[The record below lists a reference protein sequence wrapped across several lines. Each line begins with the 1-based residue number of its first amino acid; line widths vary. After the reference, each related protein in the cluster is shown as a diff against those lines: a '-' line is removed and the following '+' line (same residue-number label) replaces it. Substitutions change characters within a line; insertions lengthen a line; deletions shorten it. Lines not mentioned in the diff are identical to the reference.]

1 MNKIG
6 ACKIS
11 YVSWVNMRVL
21 IIEDN
26 RRLSESLKEMLVS
39 ESYSVDLAFDGQEGE
54 KMAKQG
60 SYDLI
65 LLDIMLPIK
74 DGISVC
80 RDLRDLDVLV
90 PIIILTAKGETDDRV
105 LGLDSGADDYLIKP
119 FAIDELLARMRALL
133 RRPQSR
139 VAEKISF
146 LDLEI
151 ESSSHQVLKKG
162 KEIKLTLKEYSVLE
176 YFMRNQ
182 GKVITRDDILQHCW
196 DFAHDSFSN
205 IVDVYIKRLREK
217 LKDKNEQ
224 YIKTV
229 RGVGYKM
236 EE

>member
-1 MNKIG
+1 MVLR
-6 ACKIS
+6 AS
-11 YVSWVNMRVL
+11 VVYYVCVRVL

-26 RRLSESLKEMLVS
+26 QRLSASLKEMLVS
-39 ESYSVDLAFDGQEGE
+39 EGYSVDLAFDGEKGE
-54 KMAKQG
+54 KMAKQE

-80 RDLRDLDVLV
+80 VSLRESEIIT
-90 PIIILTAKGETDDRV
+90 PIIMLTAKGETDDRV

-119 FAIDELLARMRALL
+119 FAIDELMARMRALL
-133 RRPQSR
+133 RRPQNKIS
-139 VAEKISF
+139 EKINF

-151 ESSSHQVLKKG
+151 LSSEHKVLRAG

-176 YFMRNQ
+176 YLIRNQ
-182 GKVITRDDILQHCW
+182 GRVISRDDILEHCW
-196 DFAHDSFSN
+196 DFAYDSFSN

-224 YIKTV
+224 YIQTI

-236 EE
+236 EK

>member
-1 MNKIG
+1 M
-6 ACKIS
+6 ALTLRVMY
-11 YVSWVNMRVL
+11 YVHMRVL

-26 RRLSESLKEMLVS
+26 QRLSNSLKEMLVS
-39 ESYSVDLAFDGQEGE
+39 ESYSVDLAFDGEKGE
-54 KMAKQG
+54 KMAKQE

-80 RDLRDLDVLV
+80 RSLREADILV
-90 PIIILTAKGETDDRV
+90 PIIMLTAKGETDDRV

-119 FAIDELLARMRALL
+119 FAIDELMARMRALL
-133 RRPQSR
+133 RRPQNKFS
-139 VAEKISF
+139 EKMTF

-151 ESSSHQVLKKG
+151 SPSDHKVIKKG
-162 KEIKLTLKEYSVLE
+162 KEIRLTLKEYAVLE
-176 YFMRNQ
+176 YFIRNQ
-182 GKVITRDDILQHCW
+182 GKVVTRDDILEHCW
-196 DFAHDSFSN
+196 DFAYDSFSN

-224 YIKTV
+224 YIKTI